1 MKAMLYSCFVRLR
14 IGFLLIL
21 PTAARGAPQVVDF
34 SPRAGNAGTVLTVV
48 GTGFGTDAGLVS
60 AKVGGVAAGVVS
72 VAAEQVRITA
82 PAATGQVEITV
93 NGESSVSLLPFTAT
107 RTVTGSFVPPA
118 GLSAAGYVTG
128 HVSNIT
134 QGPNFTV
141 QAALHAVDMVWAWGG
156 ANDPMFGALVMPGQ
170 ATVPIDA
177 ASTALLFMAMSPLA
191 PKGDPMAVNEY
202 LARAAGTAELAAVTS
217 LITAA
222 AAGGYN
228 YIRDGRFAPA
238 YEALLLKALTPPPG
252 GRGPRNFVPPGRGYT
267 HYLEPEDAFV
277 PQRVETRITQL
288 FRGPMQLLEAS
299 PSSSNPTRLHQ
310 NLELWR
316 VDARAFT
323 DGFNDINTLSY
334 TDDIPLLDAEPY
346 AFGFVE
352 ADLGSGNLDGGE
364 WIGKGVKWILEGI
377 TERPSTDAQ
386 FFLPRHRAGV
396 YVLNAYSGNMYFG
409 ARRVDA
415 EHSQAL
421 LLGQIDV
428 NNQWTAAMAANVM
441 VTAVDVAALFL
452 PEIKFV
458 VRKQFGEIVK
468 SVSVEVTKTV
478 TGYIA
483 AYGALDEDA
492 GQQILMTAAI
502 AIVKAVSGS
511 LATAATEAEWDRWF
525 TGTLNILGT
534 IFDVSGKVSG
544 ALQAVERGMSLITPT
559 HYAVERT
566 MVVIGDPFAP
576 RITSFVPRSGRG
588 GDFITLSG
596 ETLPFS
602 ASGYTVN
609 FMTFEPTGSP
619 PDVDKRLPATIVSTN
634 AGSWLIK
641 VPNAAQW
648 NTVFGPGS
656 HQVFIGIRKTATA
669 SEGETST
676 AENPLPN
683 QQFGYRALPQLTAAV
698 PGTVPAGSVLIVE
711 GAGFDFLVDRSATVE
726 IDGNPA
732 GSPLAVTPARL
743 YVQLSTLLINGPH
756 TVSLSFRD
764 STFQPAG
771 TTNVLNFTV
780 ATPYPPFNNNVPRR
794 LRVNTRAFNNV
805 RDGNLSLYEALAL
818 AAGTLTEINVRPQG
832 QTMGAYESDWIEF
845 PGGGGAFY
853 GPGGGIRDE
862 VIIESSA
869 TGSQTINL
877 TPGMPLPFP
886 GTGDRLNLPGIIF
899 DGTAMPPGTPGWDLR
914 GVSGNVLDGAVT
926 FRNFSGDGIII
937 GNGAVSNRLLNPRVE
952 NCGGDGISLGGAATD
967 NYLYI
972 PQVTGAD
979 GAGLRLS
986 GAGVTRNYFASDTSV
1001 PLNGA
1006 PRIISI
1012 KDSGSHG
1019 VVLEGGAH
1027 GNIVDAWEVRGSG
1040 GDGVRLTGA
1049 GTVSNQ
1055 IGGGQLP
1062 GFRDVAG
1069 NTGHGVS
1076 LLEGAS
1082 DNYILNVGAAGNG
1095 GDGFRLEGVTTT
1107 RNHLRSIA
1115 SSFDFAAKLTPAF
1128 IARNAGHSVRIL
1140 DSPWNLIGSQARGPF
1155 LNSPFSA
1162 LGGSSGGA
1170 TVLITGA
1177 GAHHN
1182 IVDSADF
1189 GFLDPINAPDNTA
1202 PDLLLGPAATH
1213 AVHITGG
1220 AHDNV
1225 IGHDHRDAAVTI
1237 LATPN
1242 GSGVRIEGA
1251 GTDNNHVFG
1260 VTFGLLRTDITLT
1273 GQQVRTGVHVLNG
1286 ARSNRI
1292 GEPGNQRVTFNDEG
1306 SSQPYNAFGA
1316 IVEAGVRL
1324 ENVQSGVDA
1333 DGGPVGANV
1342 VLNSRMGFVSTGG
1355 PNLIPEVGIHLKGSV
1370 TGQWIGG
1377 TTRAE
1382 GNQMSRYGF
1391 AGLWIEDGV
1400 IPDYT
1405 RRNRITGTW
1414 TNAGVGTSGT
1424 AITDPFA
1431 GPLAAQGLL
1440 ITGGT
1445 GQVVGEEWP
1454 LYNQFNGARLAG
1466 YVNGGTGHWIR
1477 AAQFDS
1483 GLRGGLFIRGGTG
1496 HRVGGTAEADT
1507 VHSSRGGT
1515 AGDANTAG
1523 IVIAGGSGNRIEGC
1537 RIGDLGTV
1545 DAIWGSRGHGV
1556 LIHESSGNYIG
1567 GSARAAGNV
1576 IVGSGVDGLALRGAA
1591 TTGNQIGHNGIGVG
1605 SKTNRPNAGAGIRF
1619 SAGAHD
1625 NLVGGLQIPAGVPLA
1640 ASPLPAYNRIQN
1652 NTGDGVHVTGATT
1665 TGNRILG
1672 NSIASNGGAGIR
1684 LALGGNH
1691 LHPAP
1696 AVVRREGTNITG
1708 EVGSLA
1714 VTPAGSRIEA
1724 FNNAPGI
1731 VPEGERFIGYGEVE
1745 ADGSFTIRTWAPPDP
1760 NLTVTSTHAVTGDTS
1775 EFGVL
1780 VAPPEEEF
1788 GFSLAVPPGESLL
1801 TKQWPAGTPFT
1812 AVVLTAAAEGARV
1825 ELQTLKV
1832 KASGTGTFA
1841 ASLAGVSLFE
1851 DVDENGVWS
1860 APDHELAPLT
1870 PFTAGESELH
1880 LADAFVEEHED
1891 RRWVLRLHPAGT
1903 PSGTVRLEI
1912 ADATAVG
1919 EFYWQPLGAS
1929 GVRAVFP
1936 LQSALFEPGATDPRA
1951 AWRTSY
1957 GLPADGS
1964 GIGADNFDVDHDG
1977 LVNLL
1982 EYALGSSPIDGRDAA
1997 RPTAARTAAPDR
2009 ITFIYQKLR
2018 ADVLYTVEAAT
2029 ATTGPWSSTGV
2040 DQGGAGPTV
2049 TASVPVSGGRKFLR
2063 LRVQ

>member
-1 MKAMLYSCFVRLR
+1 MKNAHRLLAAPAW
-14 IGFLLIL
+14 IAILLAWI
-21 PTAARGAPQVVDF
+21 PTGRAGPVLLDF
-34 SPRAGNAGTVLTVV
+34 TPRAAAPGTMITVT
-48 GTGFGTDAGLVS
+48 GTGFGNDAGAVS
-60 AKVGGVAAGVVS
+60 ARIGAVSAGVGS
-72 VAAEQVRITA
+72 VAPQQMQLNA
-82 PAATGQVEITV
+82 PAATGFVSVTV
-93 NGESSVSLLPFTAT
+93 NGATATSLLPFTAT
-107 RTVTGSFVPPA
+107 RTVTGTFVAPG
-118 GLSAAGYVTG
+118 GLNAAGYVTG

-134 QGPNFTV
+134 HGPNFTV
-141 QAALHAVDMVWAWGG
+141 QAALQAADVVWAWGG

-170 ATVPIDA
+170 ATVQIDA
-177 ASTALLFMAMSPLA
+177 LSTAQLLIAMSPLA
-191 PKGDPMAVNEY
+191 PKGDPVRVNEY
-202 LARAAGTAELAAVTS
+202 LTRVAGTAELAAVSS

-228 YIRDGRFAPA
+228 YVRDGRFAPA
-238 YEALLLKALTPPPG
+238 CEALLLKALTPPPG
-252 GRGPRNFVPPGRGYT
+252 GRSPRNFVPPGRGYVHT
-267 HYLEPEDAFV
+267 LEPADAFV

-288 FRGPMQLLEAS
+288 FAGPMQLLEAS
-299 PSSSNPTRLHQ
+299 PSSSNPTHLHQ

-323 DGFNDINTLSY
+323 DGFNDINTLSI

-421 LLGQIDV
+421 LLREIDV

-468 SVSVEVTKTV
+468 SISVEVTKTV

-483 AYGALDEDA
+483 AYGSLDEDA

-544 ALQAVERGMSLITPT
+544 ALQAVERGMSVITPT

-596 ETLPFS
+596 ETLPFD

-609 FMTFEPTGSP
+609 FLTFEPTGSP
-619 PDVDKRLPATIVSTN
+619 PDVEKRLPATIVSTN
-634 AGSWLIK
+634 LGSWVIR

-656 HQVFIGIRKTATA
+656 HQVFIGIRNTA

-676 AENPLPN
+676 AENPAPN
-683 QQFGYRALPQLTAAV
+683 QQFNYRALPQLTAAV
-698 PGTVPAGSVLIVE
+698 PATVPAGSVLIVE

-743 YVQLSTLLINGPH
+743 YVQLSNLLINGPH
-756 TVSLSFRD
+756 TVSLSYRD

-818 AAGTLTEINVRPQG
+818 AAGALTEINVRPQG

-862 VIIESSA
+862 VIIESFA

-877 TPGMPLPFP
+877 TPALPLPLP
-886 GTGDRLNLPGIIF
+886 GTGDRLNLPGIVF
-899 DGTAMPPGTPGWDLR
+899 DGSATLPGTIGWDLR
-914 GVSGNVLDGAVT
+914 GVSGNVLDGGVT
-926 FRNFSGDGIII
+926 FRNFPDDGIII

-952 NCGGDGISLGGAATD
+952 DCGGDGISLGGAATE

-979 GAGLRLS
+979 GAGIRLS

-1006 PRIISI
+1006 PGIISI

-1055 IGGGQLP
+1055 IGGAQLP

-1082 DNYILNVGAAGNG
+1082 DNYILNVSAAGNG
-1095 GDGFRLEGVTTT
+1095 GDGFRLEGPVTM

-1115 SSFDFAAKLTPAF
+1115 TGFDFAAKLTPAF

-1189 GFLDPINAPDNTA
+1189 GFLDPINAPNNTA
-1202 PDLLLGPAATH
+1202 PDLLLVPAATH
-1213 AVHITGG
+1213 AIHITGG

-1225 IGHDHRDAAVTI
+1225 IGHDHRDAAVSI

-1251 GTDNNHVFG
+1251 GTDNNHVYG

-1292 GEPGNQRVTFNDEG
+1292 GEPGNQRVTFNEEG

-1391 AGLWIEDGV
+1391 AGLWIEGGV
-1400 IPDYT
+1400 IPDYP

-1440 ITGGT
+1440 ITGGS

-1454 LYNQFNGARLAG
+1454 LYNQFNGSRLAG
-1466 YVNGGTGHWIR
+1466 YVDGGTGHWIR

-1483 GLRGGLFIRGGTG
+1483 GLRGGLFIRSGTG
-1496 HRVGGTAEADT
+1496 HRVGGTEEADK
-1507 VHSSRGGT
+1507 VHSTRGGT
-1515 AGDANTAG
+1515 AGDADTAG

-1537 RIGDLGTV
+1537 LIGDRGTV
-1545 DAIWGSRGHGV
+1545 DTIWGSRGHGV

-1567 GSARAAGNV
+1567 GSARTAGNV
-1576 IVGSGVDGLALRGAA
+1576 IVGSGVDGIAVRGAA
-1591 TTGNQIGHNGIGVG
+1591 ANGNQIGHNSIGTG
-1605 SKTNRPNAGAGIRF
+1605 SRTNRPNAGAGIRF

-1625 NLVGGLQIPAGVPLA
+1625 NLVGGLQIPAGAPLA
-1640 ASPLPAYNRIQN
+1640 SSPLPAPNRIQN
-1652 NTGDGVHVTGATT
+1652 NTGDGVHVTGAAT
-1665 TGNRILG
+1665 TGNRILS
-1672 NSIASNGGAGIR
+1672 NSIAFNTGDGIR
-1684 LALGGNH
+1684 LASGGNH

-1696 AVVRREGTNITG
+1696 AVVRREGTILTG

-1724 FNNAPGI
+1724 FNNDPGL
-1731 VPEGERFIGYGEVE
+1731 VPEGERYIGYGEVE
-1745 ADGSFTIRTWAPPDP
+1745 ADGSFTIVTWAPPDP
-1760 NLTVTSTHAVTGDTS
+1760 NLTVTATHAVTGDTS

-1780 VAPPEEEF
+1780 VAPPEEKF

-1801 TKQWPAGTPFT
+1801 TKPWPAGTPFT

-1832 KASGTGTFA
+1832 KASGTGAFA
-1841 ASLAGVSLFE
+1841 AALAGVSIFE

-1860 APDHELAPLT
+1860 APDRELAPLT
-1870 PFTAGESELH
+1870 AFTAGETELH
-1880 LADAFVEEHED
+1880 LEDAFVEEHED
-1891 RRWVLRLHPAGT
+1891 RRWALRLHPAGA
-1903 PSGTVRLEI
+1903 PPAGTVRLEI
-1912 ADATAVG
+1912 ADANAVG
-1919 EFYWQPLGAS
+1919 EFYWQPLGAT
-1929 GVRAVFP
+1929 GVRALFP
-1936 LQSALFEPGATDPRA
+1936 LQSALFQPGAADPRA
-1951 AWRTSY
+1951 VWRSSY

-1964 GIGADNFDVDHDG
+1964 GNGADNADPDNDDF
-1977 LVNLL
+1977 VNLL
-1982 EYALGSSPIDGRDAA
+1982 EYALGSSPVDGKDAA
-1997 RPTAARTAAPDR
+1997 RPAAARASTPDR
-2009 ITFIYQKLR
+2009 ITFTFQKLR

-2029 ATTGPWSSTGV
+2029 TLTGPWSSAGV
-2040 DQGGAGPTV
+2040 DQGGAGPSV
-2049 TASVPVSGGRKFLR
+2049 IASVPVNGGRKFLR